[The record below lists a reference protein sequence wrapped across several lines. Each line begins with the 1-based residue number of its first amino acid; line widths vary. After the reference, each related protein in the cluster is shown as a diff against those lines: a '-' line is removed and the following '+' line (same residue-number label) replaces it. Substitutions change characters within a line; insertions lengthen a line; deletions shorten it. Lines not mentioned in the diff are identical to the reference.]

1 MNKQQSVPRLDL
13 APKLR
18 CPLSLWNPLDYLR
31 LLYWI
36 LFFPQALVWYE
47 DNFAGGF
54 VLNEVINWQE
64 RWELLLANKIKLNWF
79 IQAFILTIFGP
90 IIINLFFQLI
100 GTSINW
106 YSWFFSF
113 LVSAISA
120 IYSLRFGV
128 VFAVAYSVAF
138 GIVFTVLSSLQIII
152 LDWVSKLQINN
163 LNSDENIKNFLVFL
177 GIYIIALWL
186 GTYIGLCVALSVGT
200 NQIYIKAF
208 EQEFKKLYAQISVLF
223 LSLLSILSSL
233 ISIMANSS
241 LNIFN
246 LLLAILTTYILI
258 VFYLVFYFGFLIIIL
273 TLICGFFILLR
284 PESWICSALPNLI
297 LNNKN
302 KYRIPHVSPIPIPS
316 LSSLLIN
323 WLRRDWESGI
333 SNINH
338 LFKYTL
344 QFTPAIQA
352 LNRVLAETAL
362 EQVIFRIAQLAENPH
377 SWRLIYSA
385 SASLWQTIILSET
398 ETRLDT
404 PARATAAGF
413 WYLRRKNPRR
423 SAQAFERVRDLN
435 YGEEMFILAQTIETF
450 YNSKKIDSIAAI
462 SLPSLPKQPLLRSN
476 TWEAIA
482 SFYRVIENLKI
493 VERSASRP
501 ARSFALNRALGE
513 LKNIVNKRENLPQA
527 ERDLIVDIAE
537 NWQEIILRIAGQVGE
552 ISITKPVGNPYVI
565 GDPVYGNL
573 FVGREDIMR
582 QLEELWVFRYQLQS
596 VLIFG
601 HRRMGKTS
609 ILLNAANCLESQVK
623 VAYVNLL
630 NVGNIPQGVG
640 EVMMAISDAIS
651 EIVNLPTPS
660 DADFINFPY
669 PTFKRYLKQV
679 EANLDVGLIIALDEF
694 EKIEELIENGK
705 IDRDFIGVLKGLVQM
720 SPKIAFAFAGSHTLE
735 EMTADYFQP
744 FFASVIPIRVGFLE
758 RGATRQVLA
767 NPDEDF
773 PLDYKR
779 EALDLIYDLTAGQ
792 PYLVQ
797 WVGFQLVRRYNDL
810 VFEMGRT
817 RDRVFTVEDVEEVV
831 NDPEFFKRGR
841 YYFDGVWGQTV
852 QGISGQQTII
862 RSIAPYPEG
871 LTINAIAQSTAI
883 DEATIEE
890 ALNTLK
896 RHDVVGETDGRW
908 HIIVE
913 LFRRWV
919 LDL

>member
-36 LFFPQALVWYE
+36 FFFPQVLVWYE

-64 RWELLLANKIKLNWF
+64 RWELLRANKIKLNLF

-90 IIINLFFQLI
+90 IVINLIFQLI

-113 LVSAISA
+113 LFSAISA
-120 IYSLRFGV
+120 IYLLRLGV

-163 LNSDENIKNFLVFL
+163 LNSDENLKRFLVFL
-177 GIYIIALWL
+177 GIYSIASCM
-186 GTYIGLCVALSVGT
+186 GIYIVLCVALSVGT
-200 NQIYIKAF
+200 NLIYTKSS
-208 EQEFKKLYAQISVLF
+208 EQQSKKVFAQISVLF

-233 ISIMANSS
+233 LSILENYS

-246 LLLAILTTYILI
+246 VLLALFTTILTLVYFVLVII
-258 VFYLVFYFGFLIIIL
+258 VL
-273 TLICGFFILLR
+273 TLICGFIIVLR
-284 PESWICSALPNLI
+284 PESWICCTLHNLI
-297 LNNKN
+297 LKNKN
-302 KYRIPHVSPIPIPS
+302 KYIITHVSPIRIPS

-338 LFKYTL
+338 LLKYTL
-344 QFTPAIQA
+344 QFIPAIQA
-352 LNRVLAETAL
+352 INRVLAETAL

-377 SWRLIYSA
+377 SWILIYSV

-398 ETRLDT
+398 ATRLDT

-423 SAQAFERVRDLN
+423 SAQAFKIVRDLN

-482 SFYRVIENLKI
+482 SFYKVIENLKI
-493 VERSASRP
+493 VECSASRP

-537 NWQEIILRIAGQVGE
+537 NWQEILLPIAGQVGE

-660 DADFINFPY
+660 NADFINLPY

-679 EANLDVGLIIALDEF
+679 EANLDAGLIIALDEF

-758 RGATRQVLA
+758 RGATHQVLA

-792 PYLVQ
+792 PYLLQ
-797 WVGFQLVRRYNDL
+797 WVGFQLVRRYNDQ
-810 VFEMGRT
+810 VFEMGRS

-841 YYFDGVWGQTV
+841 YYFDGVWGQAV
-852 QGISGQQTII
+852 QGVSGQQTIL

-871 LTINAIAQSTAI
+871 LTINAIAQVTAI
-883 DEATIEE
+883 DEATVTE

-896 RHDVVGETDGRW
+896 RHDVVRETDGRW